1 EVVSEFGCVDVL
13 VKNGG
18 ISKEKL
24 VMGMKEEEWDEV
36 IDRKLKGVF
45 KCIEKVR
52 GEMLGEG
59 SGGMINVTSIVGGMG
74 NGGEGKYVGRKGG
87 VIGLRK
93 SGGGE
98 VG

>member
-1 EVVSEFGCVDVL
+1 KD
-13 VKNGG
+13 N
-18 ISKEKL
+18 L

-52 GEMLGEG
+52 GQMLGEG
-59 SGGMINVTSIVGGMG
+59 SGAMIHVSSIVGGMG
-74 NGGEGKYVGRKGG
+74 NAGQGNYVGRKGG

-93 SGGGE
+93 SGAGELGSRGIRVNAVGG
-98 VG
+98 G